1 MKRIFLL
8 AMVIGL
14 CLTFTPALTQDVVE
28 DDPQMQMVAGNVLCC
43 CDTYQGMCCKWMPIC
58 TGYVPG
64 CFCN

>member
-1 MKRIFLL
+1 MKKLFLL
-8 AMVIGL
+8 AMVLGML
-14 CLTFTPALTQDVVE
+14 VAPALTQGVVE

-58 TGYVPG
+58 TGFIPG